1 MVKVFYSDEVKKVE
15 EVTLKEKSMTDS
27 ELMYQAGYVLT
38 KDFLSRMMPNVEEE
52 ILVVAGVGKNGGD
65 SLVMFRELQRLGYN
79 LALLVLGDKEK
90 GNACFKHYYKQLGDN
105 FLEFTFKDLRK
116 KLSSA
121 KYVIDGIFGIGLSR
135 NVEGDYFETIEM
147 INNANIKT
155 YSIDLPSGI
164 HPDSGRVMGC
174 AIKAKCTG
182 VIGNYK
188 LGNFLNDALDYHGEM
203 KLLDIGLLEG
213 YSDIYFLDYH
223 DLDISRKRS
232 HNSYKYTYGNNAFV
246 GSSKM
251 PGAINLAAIAAMK
264 SGLGL
269 AEVVYEDEI
278 VRYAIEL
285 IYKNAIDLDDIDKY
299 DVFCIGPGMT
309 EVKDVYK
316 QLFLSVVKKKKKI
329 VCDAGGLRYLDL
341 NKNYDNLII
350 TPHSKELSEL
360 LKIDKNEVLN
370 NPIKHLRSLAEKGI
384 ITLLKGTTSIVQEQ
398 RYTYL
403 MQAKNHGLATAGTGD
418 VLAGIISSF
427 LVDESSVN
435 ACCKGLAVFMTAAD
449 FARKRRG
456 EISMTASDVIDNLYK
471 VWSR

>member
-1 MVKVFYSDEVKKVE
+1 MVKVFYSNEVKKIE

-52 ILVVAGVGKNGGD
+52 ILVVAGTGKNGGD
-65 SLVMFRELQRLGYN
+65 SLVMLRELQRLGYN
-79 LALLVLGDKEK
+79 LTLLVLGDKEK
-90 GNACFKHYYKQLGDN
+90 SSVCFKHYYEQLGDN
-105 FLEFTFKDLRK
+105 LVELTPKDLKK
-116 KLSSA
+116 KLSST

-135 NVEGDYFETIEM
+135 NVEGLYKETIEM
-147 INNANIKT
+147 INNANLKV

-164 HPDSGRVMGC
+164 NPDSGRVMSC

-188 LGNFLNDALDYHGEM
+188 LGNFLYDAIDYHGEI

-223 DLDISRKRS
+223 DLDISRKRH
-232 HNSYKYTYGNNAFV
+232 HNSYKYTYGNNVFI

-269 AEVVYEDEI
+269 AEVVYDEEI

-285 IYKNAIDLDDIDKY
+285 IYKNTIDLKDIEKY
-299 DVFCIGPGMT
+299 DVFCFGPGMT
-309 EVKDVYK
+309 EVKAVYE
-316 QLFLSVVKKKKKI
+316 QLFSSVVSKKRKI
-329 VCDAGGLRYLDL
+329 VCDAGGLKYLDL
-341 NKNYDNLII
+341 NKHYDNLII

-360 LKIDKNEVLN
+360 LNIDKNEVLN
-370 NPIKHLRSLAEKGI
+370 DPIKHLRGLAKKGI
-384 ITLLKGTTSIVQEQ
+384 I
-398 RYTYL
+398 
-403 MQAKNHGLATAGTGD
+403 
-418 VLAGIISSF
+418 
-427 LVDESSVN
+427 
-435 ACCKGLAVFMTAAD
+435 
-449 FARKRRG
+449 
-456 EISMTASDVIDNLYK
+456 
-471 VWSR
+471 

>member
-1 MVKVFYSDEVKKVE
+1 MVKVFYSAEVKKIE
-15 EVTLKEKSMTDS
+15 EVTLKEKSMTDF

-52 ILVVAGVGKNGGD
+52 ILVVAGTGKNGGD

-90 GNACFKHYYKQLGDN
+90 SSFCFKYYYEQLEED
-105 FLEFTFKDLRK
+105 FLELTAKDLKK
-116 KLSSA
+116 KLSST

-135 NVEGDYFETIEM
+135 NVEGSFKETIEI
-147 INNANIKT
+147 INSSNIKV

-164 HPDSGRVMGC
+164 HPDSGLVMSC

-188 LGNFLNDALDYHGEM
+188 LGNFLNDALDYHGEI

-232 HNSYKYTYGNNAFV
+232 HNSYKYTYGNNVFI

-251 PGAINLAAIAAMK
+251 PGAINLASIAAMK

-269 AEVVYEDEI
+269 AEVVYDEEI
-278 VRYAIEL
+278 IRYAIEL
-285 IYKNAIDLDDIDKY
+285 IYKQAIDLDDIEKY
-299 DVFCIGPGMT
+299 DVFCFGPGIT
-309 EVKDVYK
+309 EIKDVYK
-316 QLFLSVVKKKKKI
+316 RLFSSAVAKKKKI
-329 VCDAGGLRYLDL
+329 VCDAGGLKYLDL

-360 LKIDKNEVLN
+360 LNTEKTEVLN
-370 NPIKHLRSLAEKGI
+370 DPIKHLRGLADKGI

-418 VLAGIISSF
+418 VLAGIISAF

-449 FARKRRG
+449 LARKRRG
-456 EISMTASDVIDNLYK
+456 EISMMASDVIDNLYK

>member
-1 MVKVFYSDEVKKVE
+1 MVKVFYSDDVRKIE
-15 EVTLKEKSMTDS
+15 EVTLKEKSMTET

-52 ILVVAGVGKNGGD
+52 ILVVAGIGKNGGD
-65 SLVMFRELQRLGYN
+65 SLVVYRELERLGYN
-79 LALLVLGDKEK
+79 LSLLILGDKDK
-90 GNACFKHYYKQLGDN
+90 SNNCFKHYYEQLQDN
-105 FLEFTFKDLRK
+105 LVELNSNDLKK
-116 KLSSA
+116 KLSST
-121 KYVIDGIFGIGLSR
+121 KYVIDGIFGIGLKR
-135 NVEGDYFETIEM
+135 NIEGHIKDVIEM
-147 INNANIKT
+147 INSANKKV

-174 AIKAKCTG
+174 VIKAKCTG
-182 VIGNYK
+182 VVGNYK
-188 LGNFLNDALDYHGEM
+188 LGNFLNDALDYHGEI

-213 YSDIYFLDYH
+213 YSDIYYLDYH
-223 DLDISRKRS
+223 DLDISRKRK
-232 HNSYKYTYGNNAFV
+232 HNSYKYTYGNNLFI
-246 GSSKM
+246 GSSEM

-269 AEVVYEDEI
+269 AEVVYDEEI
-278 VRYAIEL
+278 VRFAIEL
-285 IYKNAIDLDDIDKY
+285 IYKNITDLKNIDKY
-299 DVFCIGPGMT
+299 DVFCFGPGMT
-309 EVKDVYK
+309 EVVADYEN
-316 QLFLSVVKKKKKI
+316 LFLSLVEKKKKL
-329 VCDAGGLRYLDL
+329 VCDAGGLKYLNL
-341 NKNYDNLII
+341 NNSYDNLVI

-360 LKIDKNEVLN
+360 LNIDKNEVLN
-370 NPIKHLRSLAEKGI
+370 DPIKHLRLLAKKGI

-418 VLAGIISSF
+418 VLAGIISTF